1 MLDNM
6 IGKTVFHIKFG
17 LGKIVSKEDKKISV
31 QFEDNIKKLEYPWVF
46 EKQYMKTNDTEL
58 MGQVTQD
65 IEDEQRKKRQ
75 EAEQMLKRIKQER
88 EEKGQKEQKNTI
100 HNKTPKPKKVNKRS
114 ITSNPAFKCTY
125 CDGGAI
131 SGIRVG
137 FNGMCSVEN
146 ITYNIK
152 KKKPP
157 AVWCS
162 QPECLCKQYLDGKL
176 TWSDLLNKS
185 KESQLCYES
194 IMLRDWKAYAGWHHS
209 GKHKGEP
216 IRLARAEEGS
226 LAVLTTIAP
235 GKRQPDCY
243 IFGVF
248 IIDRKHVGDSNIE
261 GYVIADQT
269 WKIELSPEEAHQIL
283 FWKYYKNGNSPGKID
298 WGSGLVRYL
307 SDEQAVQIL
316 QDIVKVRTK
325 QSDKDFAQ
333 QFLDHYCTVN
343 KLNRANVATP
353 SGALLCNNI

>member
-1 MLDNM
+1 M

-31 QFEDNIKKLEYPWVF
+31 QFEDDIKKLEYPWVF

-88 EEKGQKEQKNTI
+88 EEKGQKKQKNTI

-194 IMLRDWKAYAGWHHS
+194 IMLRDWKACAGWHHK

-216 IRLARAEEGS
+216 IRLVQAEEDS
-226 LAVLTTIAP
+226 LAVLTTIEP
-235 GKRQPDCY
+235 GKSQSDCC
-243 IFGVF
+243 IFAVF
-248 IIDRKHVGDSNIE
+248 IIDNRMYKGDSTTE
-261 GYVIADQT
+261 GCATADPT
-269 WKIELSPEEAHQIL
+269 WRIELRPDEAHQLL
-283 FWKYYKNGNSPGKID
+283 FWKYYSNEKAPNKID
-298 WGSGLVRYL
+298 WKHGLVRYL

-333 QFLDHYCTVN
+333 RFLDHYCTIN
-343 KLNRANVATP
+343 SIDKGSITPP
-353 SGALLCNNI
+353 SGALLRNSI